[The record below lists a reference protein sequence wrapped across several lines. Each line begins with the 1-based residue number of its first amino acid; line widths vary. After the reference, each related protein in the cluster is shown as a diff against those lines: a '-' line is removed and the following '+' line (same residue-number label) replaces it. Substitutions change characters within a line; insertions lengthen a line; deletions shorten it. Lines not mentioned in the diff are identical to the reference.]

1 MCSFTLLLKN
11 FPWLP
16 VYWITTNFLMCNLKL
31 STDTVRQR
39 ETKLCIFSQCFSNF
53 NTYMHDLIDKMW
65 FWFSSPGLILF
76 RTGPKQNLRWLE
88 LREQRRALSIKSLG
102 VRERG
107 GRRKKQKKSQ
117 WSAPME
123 NRSKRWTSPERFP
136 RDFPSKCDILS
147 DRTMGLSIWLARY
160 GLHFSLS
167 RCFIPSLKLIAWNH
181 LSLFD
186 QY

>member
-107 GRRKKQKKSQ
+107 GRRKNKKKASEARQWKIGVRDEQVQRDSQ
-117 WSAPME
+117 E
-123 NRSKRWTSPERFP
+123 ISPPNVTFFQTEPWDWVF
-136 RDFPSKCDILS
+136 DLLGMVYI
-147 DRTMGLSIWLARY
+147 
-160 GLHFSLS
+160 SLCPGAS
-167 RCFIPSLKLIAWNH
+167 YQVWN
-181 LSLFD
+181 
-186 QY
+186 